1 MIENMEW
8 RIILVWRSRG
18 CLTLNLMSFIT
29 VTMLPAKGLTKSDK
43 VTLSWFL
50 SATQLFFVLAADVK
64 SRYNCR
70 NTTQLWNWQVN
81 HFPVI
86 TYYVEQG
93 IRSICE
99 ELRLLGCDWSSLPCP
114 LLIRGLSWSFSSTI
128 CSFMT

>member
-8 RIILVWRSRG
+8 RIILVRRSRG
-18 CLTLNLMSFIT
+18 CLTLNLMSFLT

-64 SRYNCR
+64 SRYNYR

-114 LLIRGLSWSFSSTI
+114 LLILGLSWSFSSTI